1 MPNFTRRTFL
11 STSAAAGLAGA
22 QEKKLRFGIIGCG
35 WYGGVDARAAW
46 KAGGVEVAGLCDVDS
61 KMLEDTS
68 AVCEKEQG
76 SRPKTFKH
84 YKDLLAMDGLD
95 AVIIA
100 TPPHWHALPFIAAC
114 ERKLAVYCEKP
125 LAYDI
130 REGRAMVNAWK
141 KAGNLVQVGFQ
152 RRQSDAFKAAKE
164 YIASGKPGR
173 LVQVDVNIHYN
184 ANPPDPK
191 PIDPP
196 ATLDWDLWCG
206 PAPKIPY
213 SLAVGHRSWRLEQ
226 TTGNGHL
233 VDWGIHLMDA
243 TRKVLDETMPKK
255 VTAVGGLYQYKGRIT
270 TPDTLTAH
278 FEFARCPVVWRHR
291 LWGAAEYTPE
301 LSNGVFFYCENETL
315 FVTESK
321 WAVMGKGRD
330 AKPQVNDPKPA
341 PELGLRHMQEFLSA
355 VRSGKAP
362 GCTPEDAFLSTATVQ
377 LGMIS
382 YRTGR
387 TVNWDA
393 AGETITGDKEAAALL
408 KRPYRAP
415 YKHPG
420 A

>member
-1 MPNFTRRTFL
+1 
-11 STSAAAGLAGA
+11 
-22 QEKKLRFGIIGCG
+22 
-35 WYGGVDARAAW
+35 
-46 KAGGVEVAGLCDVDS
+46 
-61 KMLEDTS
+61 
-68 AVCEKEQG
+68 
-76 SRPKTFKH
+76 
-84 YKDLLAMDGLD
+84 
-95 AVIIA
+95 
-100 TPPHWHALPFIAAC
+100 
-114 ERKLAVYCEKP
+114 
-125 LAYDI
+125 
-130 REGRAMVNAWK
+130 
-141 KAGNLVQVGFQ
+141 
-152 RRQSDAFKAAKE
+152 
-164 YIASGKPGR
+164 
-173 LVQVDVNIHYN
+173 
-184 ANPPDPK
+184 
-191 PIDPP
+191 
-196 ATLDWDLWCG
+196 
-206 PAPKIPY
+206 
-213 SLAVGHRSWRLEQ
+213 
-226 TTGNGHL
+226 
-233 VDWGIHLMDA
+233 MDA

-330 AKPQVNDPKPA
+330 AKPQVNDPKPP